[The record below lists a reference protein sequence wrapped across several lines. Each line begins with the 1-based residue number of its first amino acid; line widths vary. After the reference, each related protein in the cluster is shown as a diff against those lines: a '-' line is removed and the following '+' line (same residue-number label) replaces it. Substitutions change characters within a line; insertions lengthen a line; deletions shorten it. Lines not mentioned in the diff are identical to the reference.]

1 MALARVP
8 EREWPRL
15 EQGCMYGW
23 MNGVNSDNAL
33 SIQTMVT
40 RTMVTRRWLVRRYF
54 LGTWLL
60 QTWFGGTWLL

>member
-40 RTMVTRRWLVRRYF
+40 RTMVGQKMFSWNMVTPNMVCWNLV
-54 LGTWLL
+54 TPNMV
-60 QTWFGGTWLL
+60 